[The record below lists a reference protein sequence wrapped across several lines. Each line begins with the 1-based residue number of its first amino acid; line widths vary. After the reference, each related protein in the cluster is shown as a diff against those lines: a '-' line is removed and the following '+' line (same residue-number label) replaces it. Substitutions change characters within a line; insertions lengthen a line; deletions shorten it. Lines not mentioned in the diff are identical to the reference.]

1 MSSNYERIYDVALL
15 DDLHNFFPSLLY
27 QPASFRTVQD
37 VLGYVRERTSQRFN
51 LYDYGRRQF
60 ERNHTSVLFPSSA
73 AYYMPPQQQRMPAE
87 PVLPEEVIS
96 VDFTASLLPLL
107 ESLRQARTA
116 TAATAAAATT
126 YDDVIV
132 HASQTMVNH
141 ASTEE
146 TLEQDLDT
154 NCAICQDRMRQGEL
168 VRKLTVCE
176 HIFHKS
182 CIDLWLL
189 HRSVRCPTCRHD
201 IREPALPPVLPLP
214 VAASARGQAN
224 RTATTAELVNLIF
237 GGPVSP

>member
-51 LYDYGRRQF
+51 LFDYGRRQF
-60 ERNHTSVLFPSSA
+60 ERNHTSLLFPSSA
-73 AYYMPPQQQRMPAE
+73 SYFASQQR
-87 PVLPEEVIS
+87 PVDEVIS

-107 ESLRQARTA
+107 QSLRQARSP
-116 TAATAAAATT
+116 TT

-132 HASQTMVNH
+132 HASQTMVNE

-146 TLEQDLDT
+146 TLEQDLEV
-154 NCAICQDRMRQGEL
+154 NCAICQDRMRQGEI
-168 VRKLTVCE
+168 VRNLTVCE
-176 HIFHKS
+176 HTFHTS
-182 CIDLWLL
+182 CIDIWLL

-201 IREPALPPVLPLP
+201 IREPSLAAANAPAPAT
-214 VAASARGQAN
+214 VAPAAVSRGQSN
-224 RTATTAELVNLIF
+224 RTATTSELVNLIF
-237 GGPVSP
+237 GGSTS

>member
-27 QPASFRTVQD
+27 QSASFRTVQD

-51 LYDYGRRQF
+51 LFDYGRRQF
-60 ERNHTSVLFPSSA
+60 ERNHTSVLFPSSHA
-73 AYYMPPQQQRMPAE
+73 ASYYVPQQR
-87 PVLPEEVIS
+87 PVDEVIS

-107 ESLRQARTA
+107 QSIRQARS
-116 TAATAAAATT
+116 AATTT

-132 HASQTMVNH
+132 HASQTMVNE

-146 TLEQDLDT
+146 TLEQDLEA

-168 VRKLTVCE
+168 IRKLNICE
-176 HIFHKS
+176 HAFHKS
-182 CIDLWLL
+182 CIDIWLL

-201 IREPALPPVLPLP
+201 IRESSLETPLPLP
-214 VAASARGQAN
+214 LPSTAATASRQSN
-224 RTATTAELVNLIF
+224 RTATTAERVNLIF
-237 GGPVSP
+237 GGSTA

>member
-51 LYDYGRRQF
+51 LFDYGRRQF

-73 AYYMPPQQQRMPAE
+73 SYFASQQQRM
-87 PVLPEEVIS
+87 PEEVIS

-107 ESLRQARTA
+107 QSLRQGRTG
-116 TAATAAAATT
+116 TGSGTGIGIDPTTT
-126 YDDVIV
+126 YDDVV
-132 HASQTMVNH
+132 VSASQTMVDE

-146 TLEQDLDT
+146 TLERDLEA

-168 VRKLTVCE
+168 VRKLNICE
-176 HIFHKS
+176 HTFHKS
-182 CIDLWLL
+182 CIDIWLL

-201 IREPALPPVLPLP
+201 IREPALPPPTSPLP

-237 GGPVSP
+237 GGSVSP